1 MYINELNCNTNKPH
15 SLKFVDTCSILVV
28 GKVRHIFKYWYK
40 HDLGLPYPTQLS
52 ATSAAIQSDKAD
64 WADFSNI
71 FTHFFKLWY
80 FDFFKHSDWSTL
92 YGAYFK
98 DGLGSRDSN
107 VIAPSLKSEKIV
119 VWIFNTIT
127 NKTSGIKKE
136 LTCYIIKRHINLTL
150 ITSLCKSVSYSR

>member
-1 MYINELNCNTNKPH
+1 MYINELNRNINKPH

-71 FTHFFKLWY
+71 FTHFFKL
-80 FDFFKHSDWSTL
+80 
-92 YGAYFK
+92 
-98 DGLGSRDSN
+98 
-107 VIAPSLKSEKIV
+107 
-119 VWIFNTIT
+119 
-127 NKTSGIKKE
+127 
-136 LTCYIIKRHINLTL
+136 
-150 ITSLCKSVSYSR
+150 